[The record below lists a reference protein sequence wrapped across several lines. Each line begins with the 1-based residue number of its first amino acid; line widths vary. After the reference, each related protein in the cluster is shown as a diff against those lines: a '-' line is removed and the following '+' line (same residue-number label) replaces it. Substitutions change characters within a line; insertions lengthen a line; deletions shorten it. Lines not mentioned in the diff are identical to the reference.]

1 MPLPLPHPLSLFCM
15 ALLAGLC
22 AGPADAD
29 PVLRGTDPAADPAPA
44 ELDAVQV
51 VGRRDSGT
59 YQADAIEG
67 SKTGLNLRQLPQSVR
82 VLPRQAIDDLGATRL
97 DATLDY
103 VGGISRQNGFGGLWD
118 NFAVRG
124 LPGNEN
130 TGSATLLNGLAANRG
145 YNAPRDT
152 ANIEA
157 IEFLKGPA
165 AALYGSSEPG
175 GTLNIVTKR
184 PQWRPAAALEASA
197 GSHDAYRVAADS
209 TGPLLGESLAYRLN
223 VALEDK
229 HSFRDF
235 VHSRRRFV
243 APALTWRLGEATTLR
258 YDGEW
263 LRQQVPLDRGIVAV
277 RGDLGAIPRSR
288 FLGEPGDGDVLV
300 DNRNHQLLL
309 QHDIADDWSALL
321 AASRRDG
328 SLSGYSTEPSV
339 LRNDGRSLWR
349 QRRWRDFASHDT
361 ALQAELRGQVDT
373 GAWRH
378 GVLLGAEAYDFVLTQ
393 RMRRIRPSAAAPYAL
408 DVFAP
413 VYGQPLPTPLPFVDT
428 RERQRNAALYLQDAI
443 ALTPQW
449 TLLLGLRHDRYRQA
463 LDDRRSG
470 GHYAQAPTKTTPRI
484 GLSYAP
490 GEQWS
495 WYFNAGRTFRPNT
508 GSDVWNGTGT
518 AHAPAPESGRA
529 LELGGKWQARDGRL
543 GGTVAL
549 YEIVKDNV
557 LTGDPNNPGNQI
569 AAGRV
574 RSRGA
579 EADLSGQLSEHWRLN
594 ASASWNRVQVLRD
607 NTLQL
612 GGSLINVPKFNASLL
627 AVRETALPGGGLLG
641 FGGGMTYS
649 GQRLAEAYTQAQADA
664 GIAPAQLPGYG
675 VARLLAYW
683 RIDERLRV
691 SLDVDNVFDRRYY
704 TSSVAAT
711 PWVAV
716 GAARSVTA
724 GVQYRF

>member
-1 MPLPLPHPLSLFCM
+1 MPPRSPRPLPCAV

-29 PVLRGTDPAADPAPA
+29 PVSRGGAAPQPA
-44 ELDAVQV
+44 ELDAVRV
-51 VGRRDSGT
+51 VGRRDSGP
-59 YQADAIEG
+59 YQADEVEG
-67 SKTGLNLRQLPQSVR
+67 SKTGLDLRHLPQSVR

-175 GTLNIVTKR
+175 GTLNIVSKR
-184 PQWRPAAALEASA
+184 PQWRPGAALELSV
-197 GSHDAYRVAADS
+197 GSHDAYRVAADG
-209 TGPLLGESLAYRLN
+209 TGPLGAALAYRLN

-229 HSFRDF
+229 RSIRAF
-235 VHSRRRFV
+235 VRSRRRFV
-243 APALTWRLGEATTLR
+243 APALAWRLGEATTLH

-263 LRQQVPLDRGIVAV
+263 LRQRVPLDRGVVAV
-277 RGDLGAIPRSR
+277 RGELGAIPRSR
-288 FLGEPGDGDVLV
+288 FLGEPGDGDVQV
-300 DNRNHQLLL
+300 DNRNHQLRL
-309 QHDIADDWSALL
+309 QHAFGDAWQGVA

-328 SLSGYSTEPSV
+328 GLRGYSTEPSA
-339 LRNDGRSLWR
+339 LREDGRTLWR

-361 ALQAELRGQVDT
+361 ALQAELRGQLAA

-378 GVLLGAEAYDFVLTQ
+378 DLLLGAEAYDFVLDQ
-393 RMRRIRPSAAAPYAL
+393 RMLRIRPSAAAPYAL
-408 DVFAP
+408 DLFAP
-413 VYGQPLPTPLPFVDT
+413 VYGQAPPTPLPFVDT
-428 RERQRNAALYLQDAI
+428 HERQCNLALYLQDAV
-443 ALTPQW
+443 ALNAQW
-449 TLLLGLRHDRYRQA
+449 TLLLGLRHDRYRQTLRDA
-463 LDDRRSG
+463 RSG
-470 GHYAQAPTKTTPRI
+470 GRYAQTPAKTTPRI

-495 WYFNAGRTFRPNT
+495 WYANAGRTFRPNT
-508 GSDVWNGTGT
+508 GSDVWTGTGT
-518 AHAPAPESGRA
+518 ARAPAPESGRA

-543 GGTVAL
+543 GGTLAL

-557 LTGDPNNPGNQI
+557 LTGDPLNPGNQI

-579 EADLSGQLSEHWRLN
+579 EADFSGQLGAHWRIN

-607 NTLQL
+607 NTLQV
-612 GGSLINVPKFNASLL
+612 GGSLINVPRLNGSVL
-627 AVRETALPGGGLLG
+627 AVHETPLRGGGLLG
-641 FGGGMTYS
+641 LGGGITHT
-649 GQRLAEAYTQAQADA
+649 GARLAEAYTQAQADA
-664 GIAPAQLPGYG
+664 GIAPARLPAYT
-675 VARLLAYW
+675 VAKLLGYW

-691 SLDVDNVFDRRYY
+691 SLDVDNVFDRSYY

-716 GAARSVTA
+716 GASRTLTA